1 MKILGKSQER
11 RIEMTIVINYYQ
23 IIMKHIAIIFV
34 LALATITAAAQSTNP
49 LNYSGRMYV
58 EATEIYT
65 TPRYISYEDHAIVTQ
80 QMRIPSVKITKIDMD
95 FDKGTITIK
104 DTEIKIKVN
113 GCKRYDADHGW
124 KVVVYMELVNEGDK
138 SELVWPE
145 FGKPY
150 IQQITKT
157 DDGVQI
163 ARLIL
168 SRKPYVAT
176 EEDVLMY
183 LLQGIGTM

>member
-1 MKILGKSQER
+1 
-11 RIEMTIVINYYQ
+11 
-23 IIMKHIAIIFV
+23 
-34 LALATITAAAQSTNP
+34 
-49 LNYSGRMYV
+49 
-58 EATEIYT
+58 
-65 TPRYISYEDHAIVTQ
+65 
-80 QMRIPSVKITKIDMD
+80 
-95 FDKGTITIK
+95 
-104 DTEIKIKVN
+104 
-113 GCKRYDADHGW
+113 
-124 KVVVYMELVNEGDK
+124 MELVNEGDK